1 MKILQSSQIE
11 SIEITVLDTPEIEE
25 IILSN
30 YPPGYTDKDT
40 NLTFTLV
47 MGANSAAADSFAW
60 RVRSNSVLLK
70 DDTVTSLTYSYF
82 FADYGTYQFEG
93 TSYPIN
99 LPVLALSTS

>member
-1 MKILQSSQIE
+1 MIILPSSQTE
-11 SIEITVLDTPEIEE
+11 SIRITVLDTPVIEE

-47 MGANSAAADSFAW
+47 MGANSASADSFAW

-70 DDTVTSLTYSYF
+70 DDIVASLTYSYF

-93 TSYPIN
+93 TSYPIKDHQ
-99 LPVLALSTS
+99 LSIT